1 MLDLYQ
7 KKVGNQMSHSATI
20 VLLAKELSEAWVSNL
35 SNSGNFDKAE
45 ARRLTALDKAEQ
57 LGIRSEVYTL
67 ANKMFRG
74 EA

>member
-1 MLDLYQ
+1 
-7 KKVGNQMSHSATI
+7 MSHSATI
-20 VLLAKELSEAWVSNL
+20 VLLAKEVSDSWASLL
-35 SNSGNFDKAE
+35 SNSSNFDKAE

-57 LGIRSEVYTL
+57 LSIRSEVYTL